1 MLGCAPGTAGA
12 HSIRLGGP
20 VTVMSRS
27 RASTA
32 AGEARSLT
40 AGDGRTFA
48 MAAATSRAD
57 TGPATPAGR
66 ASCRGASSG
75 FARASACLSLPVSL
89 GKSGNAIA
97 ARLNPSPGNTRVII
111 ARSPWR
117 NKERPASRLRDG
129 RLLVLSRYRLSAG
142 LRSLPSGSSLCL
154 PDPAHLVRGIRA
166 CRVDARQPTRK
177 KSASGLR
184 RSAKQPLPPMAGRC
198 LRCARDFLQ
207 RIPS

>member
-32 AGEARSLT
+32 VGEGRSLT
-40 AGDGRTFA
+40 AGGGRPLA
-48 MAAATSRAD
+48 AAAATSRAD

-89 GKSGNAIA
+89 GNSGNAIA
-97 ARLNPSPGNTRVII
+97 ARLKPLPENICESLSPVPPDATRSGQRRASALADAPKPGVRTTLS
-111 ARSPWR
+111 AKPLLAM
-117 NKERPASRLRDG
+117 ASR
-129 RLLVLSRYRLSAG
+129 
-142 LRSLPSGSSLCL
+142 CL
-154 PDPAHLVRGIRA
+154 KR
-166 CRVDARQPTRK
+166 
-177 KSASGLR
+177 
-184 RSAKQPLPPMAGRC
+184 
-198 LRCARDFLQ
+198 ARDFSP